1 MSTHHNDAVRV
12 LAYHSAYRLPQTDE
26 APSTEVA
33 AVLRNAEALE
43 AALTPEERQR
53 VANIAARRLAF
64 QILYELDVSQPKDP
78 RAAVEAMLAHVDG
91 LGPIMGERVRDFALG
106 AWENRKAA
114 DAVFAMLAP
123 EWPTHR
129 LAGVDRAILRLAHR
143 EIASRAN
150 PASIAINEAVE
161 LARAFGTEKSPAFI
175 NALVHKA
182 AQSLG
187 APDAP
192 PDGAP

>member
-1 MSTHHNDAVRV
+1 MSERTPDVVRV

-33 AVLRNAEALE
+33 AMLRSAEALE
-43 AALTPEERQR
+43 ASLTPEERQR

-64 QILYELDVSQPKDP
+64 QILYELDVSNPVNP
-78 RAAVEAMLAHVDG
+78 RAAVEAMLSHVDG
-91 LGPIMGERVRDFALG
+91 LGPIMGERVRDLALG

-114 DAVFAMLAP
+114 DTVFATLAP

-129 LAGVDRAILRLAHR
+129 LAGVDRAILRLAHH
-143 EIASRAN
+143 EVASKAN
-150 PASIAINEAVE
+150 PVGIAINEAVE
-161 LARAFGTEKSPAFI
+161 LARAFGTDKSPAFI

-187 APDAP
+187 EPATPAEGTP
-192 PDGAP
+192 